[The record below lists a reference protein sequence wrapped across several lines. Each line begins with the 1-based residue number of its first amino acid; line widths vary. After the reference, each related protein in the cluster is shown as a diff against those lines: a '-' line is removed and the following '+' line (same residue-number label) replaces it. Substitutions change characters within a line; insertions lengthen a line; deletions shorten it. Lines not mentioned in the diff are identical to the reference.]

1 MISNQNS
8 ILKNENLTEPKY
20 THTTEKWKEL
30 FSVKHKEEMRITVKG
45 SDSTNEKMS
54 SSKLGN
60 LSISCTVCINIKVK
74 MSENG
79 VSCTENLYD

>member
-8 ILKNENLTEPKY
+8 ILKNANLTEPKY
-20 THTTEKWKEL
+20 THTTEKWKER
-30 FSVKHKEEMRITVKG
+30 FSVKHKEERRITVKG
-45 SDSTNEKMS
+45 SDSNEKMS

-60 LSISCTVCINIKVK
+60 LSISCTECINIKVK